1 MADEAPYKLSRS
13 ALRKRYGSRAITS
26 GGQSSRDYTPSGR
39 AKYLAEESARTGLTP
54 QQIAAPRKE
63 LLQAQQQVAN
73 EFRAGFGP
81 QEMITPIAANIP
93 PVGAPQLPQ
102 RQFMQGGIASPED
115 VQTLIQQGA
124 TGTVR
129 GPGGM
134 IQLPPTPSAEQ
145 LSEFMPAS
153 VSPLGSFGLP
163 KPKSPYMG
171 GILAGANKWRMPV

>member
-1 MADEAPYKLSRS
+1 MAQEAPYKLSRA
-13 ALRKRYGSRAITS
+13 ALRERYGSRAITS
-26 GGQSSRDYTPSGR
+26 GGQSAQDYTPSGR

-54 QQIAAPRKE
+54 RQIAAPRKE
-63 LLQAQQQVAN
+63 IGLAAQQVKD

-102 RQFMQGGIASPED
+102 RQIGMGGATPED
-115 VQTLIQQGA
+115 VGTMVQMGA
-124 TGTVR
+124 QGTVR
-129 GPGGM
+129 TPYGTVT
-134 IQLPPTPSAEQ
+134 LPATPPAEQ

-163 KPKSPYMG
+163 RPKTPYMG
-171 GILAGANKWRMPV
+171 GILAGANRWRQPV